1 MQYSLRI
8 ETKKF
13 EMIRVIRSFA
23 DGPVNFNPSGPAAKD
38 QTQKLISSTDNNL
51 EIGISGSSSHLQ
63 LMYLRIKNYII
74 LQTVNFCL

>member
-23 DGPVNFNPSGPAAKD
+23 DGPVNFNPSGPAKD

-51 EIGISGSSSHLQ
+51 EIRIAGSSSHSQ